1 MTENQKITIQSYNN
15 VAEVYAQKHA
25 FLTNYNESYDEFAS
39 FIPKGGEVLDLA
51 CGPAQI
57 SLYLANK
64 VLGLKITGVDL
75 SSGML
80 KEARKN
86 IPNGSFFEASIIDFD
101 GKTCCGH
108 LFDAAVLGFGI
119 PYLSTEET
127 KKCLLNTG
135 NNLKDGGVFYL
146 NFMDV
151 RTDSEGNR
159 PESAE
164 VVQMEKVSF
173 GGDNLFEI
181 HYHNKE
187 VVARYMKEAGFKIV
201 KTYELPYTEMDGSI
215 TTDVVYIAK
224 KNQR

>member
-1 MTENQKITIQSYNN
+1 MTENQKITIESYNN

-25 FLTNYNESYDEFAS
+25 SLTNYNDSYDEFAS
-39 FIPKGGEVLDLA
+39 FIPEGGEVLDLA

-57 SLYLANK
+57 SLYLAK
-64 VLGLKITGVDL
+64 EVPGLHITGVDL

-86 IPNGSFFEASIIDFD
+86 IPDGSFFEASIIDFD
-101 GKTCCGH
+101 GKTECGH

-127 KKCLLNTG
+127 KKCLLNVC
-135 NNLKDGGVFYL
+135 NNLNDGGVFYL

-151 RTDSEGNR
+151 RTDSKGNR

-181 HYHNKE
+181 HYHNKD
-187 VVARYMKEAGFKIV
+187 VIARYMTEAGFEILKA
-201 KTYELPYTEMDGSI
+201 YELPYTEMDGSI

-224 KNQR
+224 KMG

>member
-1 MTENQKITIQSYNN
+1 MTENQKITIESYNN

-25 FLTNYNESYDEFAS
+25 SLTNYNESYDEFAS
-39 FIPKGGEVLDLA
+39 YIPENGEILDLA

-64 VLGLKITGVDL
+64 ISGLHITGVDL

-86 IPNGSFFEASIIDFD
+86 NPDGNFFEASIIDFD
-101 GKTCCGH
+101 GKKNTGH
-108 LFDAAVLGFGI
+108 LFDAVVLGFGI

-127 KKCLLNTG
+127 RKCILNVW
-135 NNLKDGGVFYL
+135 NNLNDGGVFYL

-151 RTDSEGNR
+151 RTDSKGNR
-159 PESAE
+159 PESVE

-181 HYHNKE
+181 HYHSKE
-187 VVARYMKEAGFKIV
+187 VVARYMQEAGFKIL

-215 TTDVVYIAK
+215 TTDIVYIARK
-224 KNQR
+224 